1 MRALNDT
8 QKPVGAPQ
16 GGDKKPMDMR
26 PGGGPRRG
34 MNMIAEK
41 PKNMKKTLS
50 RLLKY
55 IVTNKFMI
63 IMLVASVIISA
74 LLNLAGPSIQ
84 GEALKFLTPSTD
96 EGGKLIILE
105 DGTAKVDF
113 AGMTRLLVL
122 LGAVYLLSSLFTYI
136 QGHISAKLSQ
146 KTVYRMRGDLF
157 RKIEKLPIKYID
169 NHPHGDIMSRMTND
183 IENISNT
190 VSNSVTSLISGIIT
204 IIGAF
209 SLMLYH
215 SWQMTLVAL
224 VTIPLTVLVTTKLT
238 KYVRRYF
245 MRQQQLLGAINS
257 QVEESVTGYKTVVA
271 FGHENEIKD
280 EFNRTGDELRTAGIK
295 AEIFGGVMGPLM
307 NIIGNVGFLLIVI
320 CGALFTMKGLIGITT
335 IYVFIQYS
343 KQFTRPI
350 NEVAN
355 QYTSILNAI
364 TGAER
369 VFEITDQNDETDE
382 GKKVLLPADIKGNIS
397 FRNICFSYVQS
408 EPVLKNFNLEISSG
422 QKIAIV
428 GKTGSGKTTIIN
440 LLTRFY
446 ETDSGKILLDGTDI
460 REITKA
466 SLRKNIAIVLQDT
479 VLFSD
484 TVGANIRYG
493 RPEASEAET
502 EAAAKAAKAHDF
514 ITRMPE
520 GYDTVLDES
529 GGNISQGQK
538 QLLTIAR
545 AILADPKI
553 LILDEA
559 TSSVDTRT
567 EMDIQSAMINLMQ
580 GRTTL
585 IIAHRLST
593 IRDADK
599 IIVLDDGRIVEAG
612 NHNELIAAE
621 GVYYGLYM
629 SQFAGIET

>member
-1 MRALNDT
+1 MNDT

>member
-1 MRALNDT
+1 MNNT
-8 QKPVGAPQ
+8 QKTVGAPQ

-34 MNMIAEK
+34 MSMIAEK

-105 DGTAKVDF
+105 DGTVKVDF

-190 VSNSVTSLISGIIT
+190 VSNSVTSLISSIIT

>member
-1 MRALNDT
+1 MNDT

-34 MNMIAEK
+34 MSMIAEK

-105 DGTAKVDF
+105 DGTVKVDF
-113 AGMTRLLVL
+113 AGMARLLVL

-146 KTVYRMRGDLF
+146 ITVYRMRGDLF

-520 GYDTVLDES
+520 GYDTVLDET

>member
-1 MRALNDT
+1 MNNT

-105 DGTAKVDF
+105 DGTVKVDF
-113 AGMTRLLVL
+113 AGMARLLVL
-122 LGAVYLLSSLFTYI
+122 LGAVYLLSTLFTYI

-369 VFEITDQNDETDE
+369 VFEIADQNDETDE

-520 GYDTVLDES
+520 GYDTVLDET

>member
-1 MRALNDT
+1 MNNT
-8 QKPVGAPQ
+8 QKTVGAPQ

-34 MNMIAEK
+34 MSMIAEK

-105 DGTAKVDF
+105 DGTVKVDF
-113 AGMTRLLVL
+113 AGMARLLVL
-122 LGAVYLLSSLFTYI
+122 LGAVYLLSTLFTYI

-369 VFEITDQNDETDE
+369 VFEIADQNDETDE

-520 GYDTVLDES
+520 GYDTVLDET

>member
-1 MRALNDT
+1 MNNT

-34 MNMIAEK
+34 MSMIAEK

-105 DGTAKVDF
+105 DGTVKVDF
-113 AGMTRLLVL
+113 AGMARLLVL

-369 VFEITDQNDETDE
+369 VFEIMDQNDETDE

>member
-1 MRALNDT
+1 MNNT
-8 QKPVGAPQ
+8 QKPMGAPQ

-26 PGGGPRRG
+26 HGGGPRRG

-105 DGTAKVDF
+105 DGTVKVDF
-113 AGMTRLLVL
+113 AGMARLLVL

-190 VSNSVTSLISGIIT
+190 VSNSVTSLISSIIT

-238 KYVRRYF
+238 KYVRKYF

-271 FGHENEIKD
+271 FGHENEIKE

-369 VFEITDQNDETDE
+369 VFEIMDQNDETDE
-382 GKKVLLPADIKGNIS
+382 GKKVLSPDDIKGNIS
-397 FRNICFSYVQS
+397 FRDICFSYVPS

-460 REITKA
+460 REITKD

>member
-1 MRALNDT
+1 M
-8 QKPVGAPQ
+8 GAPQ
-16 GGDKKPMDMR
+16 GGDKKQMDMR

-34 MNMIAEK
+34 MSMVAEK

-50 RLLKY
+50 RLIKY

-105 DGTAKVDF
+105 NGTVKVDF
-113 AGMTRLLVL
+113 AGMAKVLVL

-190 VSNSVTSLISGIIT
+190 VSNSVTSLISSIIT

-238 KYVRRYF
+238 KYVRKYF

-271 FGHENEIKD
+271 FSHENEIKD

-307 NIIGNVGFLLIVI
+307 NIIGNIGFLLIVI

-369 VFEITDQNDETDE
+369 VFEIMDQNDETDE
-382 GKKVLLPADIKGNIS
+382 GKKALLPADIKGNIS
-397 FRNICFSYVQS
+397 FRNICFSYVPS

-460 REITKA
+460 REITKE

-612 NHNELIAAE
+612 NHDELIAAE

>member
-1 MRALNDT
+1 MNNT

-105 DGTAKVDF
+105 DGTVKVDF
-113 AGMTRLLVL
+113 AGMARLLVL

-146 KTVYRMRGDLF
+146 ITVYRMRGDLF

-369 VFEITDQNDETDE
+369 VFEIMDQNDETDE

-440 LLTRFY
+440 LLARFY

-520 GYDTVLDES
+520 GYDTVLDET

>member
-1 MRALNDT
+1 MNNT
-8 QKPVGAPQ
+8 QKPVGAPH

-105 DGTAKVDF
+105 DGTVKVDF
-113 AGMTRLLVL
+113 AGMARLLVL

-320 CGALFTMKGLIGITT
+320 CGALFTMNGLIGITT

-369 VFEITDQNDETDE
+369 VFEIMDQNDETYE

>member
-34 MNMIAEK
+34 MSMIAEK

-105 DGTAKVDF
+105 DGTVKVDF

-369 VFEITDQNDETDE
+369 VFEIADQNDETDE

>member
-1 MRALNDT
+1 M
-8 QKPVGAPQ
+8 GAPQ
-16 GGDKKPMDMR
+16 GGDKKTMDMR

-34 MNMIAEK
+34 MSMIAEK

-105 DGTAKVDF
+105 DGTVKVDF

-408 EPVLKNFNLEISSG
+408 KPVLKNFNLEISSG

>member
-1 MRALNDT
+1 MNNT

-105 DGTAKVDF
+105 DGTVKVDF

-190 VSNSVTSLISGIIT
+190 VSNSVTSLISSIIT

-369 VFEITDQNDETDE
+369 VFEIMDQNDETDE

>member
-1 MRALNDT
+1 MNNT
-8 QKPVGAPQ
+8 QKPVGAPH

-105 DGTAKVDF
+105 DGTVKVDF
-113 AGMTRLLVL
+113 AGMARLLVL

-320 CGALFTMKGLIGITT
+320 CGALFTMNGLIGITT

-369 VFEITDQNDETDE
+369 VFEIMDQNDETDE

-621 GVYYGLYM
+621 GVYYGLYI

>member
-1 MRALNDT
+1 MNNT

-105 DGTAKVDF
+105 DGTVKVDF
-113 AGMTRLLVL
+113 AGMARLLVL

-136 QGHISAKLSQ
+136 QGRISAKLSQ

-621 GVYYGLYM
+621 GVYYGLYI

>member
-1 MRALNDT
+1 MNNT
-8 QKPVGAPQ
+8 QKTVGAPQ

-34 MNMIAEK
+34 MSMIAEK

-105 DGTAKVDF
+105 DGTVKVDF

-520 GYDTVLDES
+520 GYDTVLDET

-567 EMDIQSAMINLMQ
+567 EKDIQSAMINLMQ

>member
-1 MRALNDT
+1 MNNT

-34 MNMIAEK
+34 MSMIAEK

-105 DGTAKVDF
+105 DGTVKVDF

-190 VSNSVTSLISGIIT
+190 VSNSVTSLISSIIT

-369 VFEITDQNDETDE
+369 VFEIADQNDETDE

-567 EMDIQSAMINLMQ
+567 EKDIQSAMINLMQ

>member
-1 MRALNDT
+1 MNNT
-8 QKPVGAPQ
+8 QKTVGAPQ

-34 MNMIAEK
+34 MSMIAEK

-105 DGTAKVDF
+105 DGTVKVDF

-146 KTVYRMRGDLF
+146 ITVYRMRGDLF

-369 VFEITDQNDETDE
+369 VFEIADQNDETDE

>member
-1 MRALNDT
+1 M
-8 QKPVGAPQ
+8 GAPQ
-16 GGDKKPMDMR
+16 GGDKKPMDIR

-105 DGTAKVDF
+105 DGTVKVDF
-113 AGMTRLLVL
+113 AGMARLLVL

>member
-1 MRALNDT
+1 
-8 QKPVGAPQ
+8 
-16 GGDKKPMDMR
+16 MR

-34 MNMIAEK
+34 MSMIAEK

-105 DGTAKVDF
+105 DGTVKVDF

-369 VFEITDQNDETDE
+369 VFEIMDQNDETDE

>member
-1 MRALNDT
+1 MNNT

-105 DGTAKVDF
+105 DGTVKVDF
-113 AGMTRLLVL
+113 AGMARLLVL

-190 VSNSVTSLISGIIT
+190 VSNSVTSLISSIIT

-257 QVEESVTGYKTVVA
+257 QVAESVTGYKTVVA

-369 VFEITDQNDETDE
+369 VFEIMDQNDETDE

>member
-1 MRALNDT
+1 MNNT

-105 DGTAKVDF
+105 DGTVKVDF

-271 FGHENEIKD
+271 FGHENAIEE

>member
-1 MRALNDT
+1 MNNT

-105 DGTAKVDF
+105 DGTVKVDF
-113 AGMTRLLVL
+113 AGMARLLVL

-493 RPEASEAET
+493 RLEASEAET

>member
-1 MRALNDT
+1 MNNT

-105 DGTAKVDF
+105 DGTVKVDF
-113 AGMTRLLVL
+113 AGMARLLVL

-621 GVYYGLYM
+621 GLYYGLYM

>member
-1 MRALNDT
+1 MNNT

-34 MNMIAEK
+34 MSMIAEK

-105 DGTAKVDF
+105 DGTVKVDF
-113 AGMTRLLVL
+113 AGMARLLVL

-520 GYDTVLDES
+520 GYDTVLDET

>member
-1 MRALNDT
+1 MNDT

-34 MNMIAEK
+34 MSMIAEK

-105 DGTAKVDF
+105 DGTVKVDF
-113 AGMTRLLVL
+113 AGMARLLVL

-369 VFEITDQNDETDE
+369 VFEIMDQNDETDE

>member
-1 MRALNDT
+1 MRALNNT

-105 DGTAKVDF
+105 DGTVKVDF
-113 AGMTRLLVL
+113 AGMARLLVL

>member
-1 MRALNDT
+1 MNNT

-105 DGTAKVDF
+105 DGTVKVDF

-190 VSNSVTSLISGIIT
+190 VSNSVTSLISSIIT

-280 EFNRTGDELRTAGIK
+280 EFNRTVDELRTAGIK

>member
-1 MRALNDT
+1 M
-8 QKPVGAPQ
+8 GAPQ

-34 MNMIAEK
+34 MSMIAEK

-113 AGMTRLLVL
+113 AGMARLLVL

-245 MRQQQLLGAINS
+245 MRQQQMLGAINS

>member
-1 MRALNDT
+1 M
-8 QKPVGAPQ
+8 GAPQ

-34 MNMIAEK
+34 MSMIAEK

-105 DGTAKVDF
+105 DGTVKVDF

-369 VFEITDQNDETDE
+369 VFEIMDQNDETDE

>member
-1 MRALNDT
+1 MNNT

-105 DGTAKVDF
+105 DGTVKVDF
-113 AGMTRLLVL
+113 AGMARLLVL

-136 QGHISAKLSQ
+136 QGRISAKLSQ

-466 SLRKNIAIVLQDT
+466 SLRRNIAIVLQDT

>member
-1 MRALNDT
+1 MNNT

-16 GGDKKPMDMR
+16 GGDKKPMDIR

-34 MNMIAEK
+34 MSMIAEK

-113 AGMTRLLVL
+113 AGMARLLVL

-190 VSNSVTSLISGIIT
+190 VSNSVTSLISSIIT

-369 VFEITDQNDETDE
+369 VFEIMDQNDETDE

>member
-1 MRALNDT
+1 MNNT

-105 DGTAKVDF
+105 DGTVKVDF
-113 AGMTRLLVL
+113 AGMARLLVL

-136 QGHISAKLSQ
+136 QGRISAKLSQ

>member
-1 MRALNDT
+1 MNNT

-34 MNMIAEK
+34 MSMIAEK

-105 DGTAKVDF
+105 DGTVKVDF

-190 VSNSVTSLISGIIT
+190 VSNSVTSLISSIIT

-369 VFEITDQNDETDE
+369 VFEIADQNDETDE

>member
-1 MRALNDT
+1 MNNT

-26 PGGGPRRG
+26 PGGGQRRG

-105 DGTAKVDF
+105 DGTVKVDF
-113 AGMTRLLVL
+113 AGMARLLVL

>member
-1 MRALNDT
+1 MNNT

-34 MNMIAEK
+34 MSMIAEK

-105 DGTAKVDF
+105 DGTVKVDF

-369 VFEITDQNDETDE
+369 VFEIADQNDETDE

-520 GYDTVLDES
+520 GYDTVLDET

>member
-1 MRALNDT
+1 M
-8 QKPVGAPQ
+8 GAPQ

-34 MNMIAEK
+34 MSMIAEK

-105 DGTAKVDF
+105 DGTVKVDF

>member
-1 MRALNDT
+1 M
-8 QKPVGAPQ
+8 GAPQ

-34 MNMIAEK
+34 MSMIAEK

-105 DGTAKVDF
+105 DGTVKVDF

-369 VFEITDQNDETDE
+369 VFEIADQNDETDE